1 MIDEELRAILA
12 CPACKG
18 DLLFEETRII
28 CPACRK
34 AYPIRDGIPV
44 MLIAEAV
51 DWTPPSGG
59 IGAGLGGPER

>member
-1 MIDEELRAILA
+1 MIDEELKAILV

-28 CPACRK
+28 CPACKK

-44 MLIAEAV
+44 MLLNEAEPWA
-51 DWTPPSGG
+51 PPS
-59 IGAGLGGPER
+59 R

>member
-1 MIDEELRAILA
+1 VIDEELKAILA

-34 AYPIRDGIPV
+34 AYPIKDGIPV
-44 MLIAEAV
+44 MLIGEEEDV
-51 DWTPPSGG
+51 EPPAGP
-59 IGAGLGGPER
+59 GAGAR

>member
-1 MIDEELRAILA
+1 MIDDELKAILV

-28 CPACRK
+28 CTACRK

-44 MLIAEAV
+44 MLIAEAA
-51 DWTPPSGG
+51 DWKPA
-59 IGAGLGGPER
+59 AGTTRG